1 MNVWVDA
8 PVIDGDRVHFSWRQS
23 EPNPFQRAN
32 EFYFRYVDI
41 ELDAFSPQLFWEMFL
56 ALQLKV
62 FARYESPVAIE
73 LPYAIGAKS
82 AAFWQAFH
90 DGEHIEIGP
99 LTDIESYE
107 PLIVPSDQPA
117 KQAAV
122 FYGGGIDSVLATGWL
137 TELLGDDNVVLIQYI
152 APFNPAHGK
161 MAFHERRQRTLM
173 LDPIQRLRQVS
184 AQRVFSDF
192 LSNYTKEGL
201 EKPPHREL
209 YTAGALPAL
218 LWHGASTST
227 LGDVRTDFAIIVD
240 QDGTRDYHFAES
252 RPERLDAQSRHYQRV
267 LGFNHR
273 LGDLN
278 FPFSVSQNHH
288 LLIARYPELLPAAVS
303 CMSGTSKERFCHR
316 CYKCFKSMLFGL
328 SAGYMYP
335 EMNYDRMLSEN
346 QWVLR
351 LVAYAD
357 SGVELNFHGNAIW
370 TEGLTETANAYQ
382 SMCHALAT
390 IDPEMIIDTIGLAAL
405 ANLYTMMALFG
416 NTRFPNQE
424 VVAQEILDFVGGDL
438 IHEVGRLAAEHYPMV
453 DQLPAPWLWGDR
465 ESIIDFQTRVATKMD
480 DLPHLRD

>member
-1 MNVWVDA
+1 MKVWVET

-32 EFYFRYVDI
+32 EFSFRYEGI
-41 ELDAFSPQLFWEMFL
+41 ELDAYSPQLFLEMFL

-62 FARYESPVAIE
+62 FARNESPVSVE
-73 LPYAIGAKS
+73 LPGAIGAKS

-90 DGEHIEIGP
+90 DGEHIQLGP

-107 PLIVPSDQPA
+107 PLITPSGRPA

-122 FYGGGIDSVLATGWL
+122 FYGGGMDSVLATGWL
-137 TELLGDDNVVLIQYI
+137 TELLGDDNVLLIQYI
-152 APFNPAHGK
+152 SPFNPAPGK
-161 MAFHERRQRTLM
+161 LAFHERRQRTLM

-184 AQRVFSDF
+184 VQRVFTDF
-192 LSNYTKEGL
+192 LSNFTKEGL

-218 LWHGASTST
+218 VAYDVSTST
-227 LGDVRTDFAIIVD
+227 LGDVRTDFAIVVD
-240 QDGTRDYHFAES
+240 EDGTRDYHFAES
-252 RPERLDAQSRHYQRV
+252 RPERLEAQSRHYQRV

-303 CMSGTSKERFCHR
+303 CMTGTSKERFCHR
-316 CYKCFKSMLFGL
+316 CYKCFKSALFGL
-328 SAGYMYP
+328 SGGHLYP
-335 EMNYDRMLSEN
+335 EMNYDRILSEN

-351 LVAYAD
+351 IVAYAN
-357 SGVELNFHGNAIW
+357 SGVELNFYGNAIW
-370 TEGLTETANAYQ
+370 SEGLTETPNAYQ
-382 SMCHALAT
+382 SMCHSLAT
-390 IDPEMIIDTIGLAAL
+390 IDPDMIVGAIGLQAR

-416 NTRFPNQE
+416 NTKFPNQE

-438 IHEVGRLAAEHYPMV
+438 IHEVGRMAAEHYQLV
-453 DQLPAPWLWGDR
+453 DRLPAPWLWGDR
-465 ESIIDFQTRVATKMD
+465 ESLIDFQTRVPTKLD
-480 DLPHLRD
+480 KLPHLRD